1 MQFDPLDIPDVK
13 LLVPTKHGD
22 QRGFFSETYNRRAL
36 AAADVHID
44 FVQDNHSFSADKG
57 TMRGLHF
64 QTPPHAQHK
73 LVRVIRGAAF
83 DVAVDLRRGSPS
95 FGEHVSVVL
104 SAASWNQILVPVGF
118 AHGIMTLVPDTEI
131 VYKVSGYYAPDHD
144 CGVRWNDPALGI
156 EWPIAQDEV
165 ILSAKDRAQPM
176 LHEFDT
182 PFDYVP
188 APSGGS

>member
-1 MQFDPLDIPDVK
+1 MRFESLDIPDVK
-13 LLVPTKHGD
+13 LLVPAKHGD
-22 QRGFFSETYNRRAL
+22 HRGFFSEVYNRRSL
-36 AAADVHID
+36 AAFSVHID

-95 FGEHVSVVL
+95 FGEHVGVVL
-104 SAASWNQILVPVGF
+104 SATSWNQILVPVGF

-144 CGVRWNDPALGI
+144 CGIRWNDPALGI
-156 EWPIAQDEV
+156 EWPIAEDEV
-165 ILSAKDRAQPM
+165 ILSEKDHTQPM
-176 LHEFDT
+176 LHELDT
-182 PFDYVP
+182 PFDYSP
-188 APSGGS
+188 ASSSG